1 MTKLYRYSML
11 SAGDYFD
18 RLNLIAPHPQKDI
31 LRIAPDASSFEP
43 VPPGDCWF
51 FTASTITGCPS
62 YIEEVERPLVEALER
77 IRRAPRNES
86 PTVAWMQRVAA
97 WALEP
102 HKWPKPE
109 SEPPI
114 AHVVFRMGAQV
125 SITDPVWSD
134 EPVTTG
140 WVEGYT
146 EDGRC
151 VVRLNDPERRLQT
164 FAVEHLRHGWRPGVQ

>member
-1 MTKLYRYSML
+1 MDEREFWIQAVRILSRERRKVMGML
-11 SAGDYFD
+11 DRCIANSATTHWSLSGD
-18 RLNLIAPHPQKDI
+18 P
-31 LRIAPDASSFEP
+31 
-43 VPPGDCWF
+43 
-51 FTASTITGCPS
+51 
-62 YIEEVERPLVEALER
+62 IEEVERPLVEALER

-109 SEPPI
+109 SEPPS